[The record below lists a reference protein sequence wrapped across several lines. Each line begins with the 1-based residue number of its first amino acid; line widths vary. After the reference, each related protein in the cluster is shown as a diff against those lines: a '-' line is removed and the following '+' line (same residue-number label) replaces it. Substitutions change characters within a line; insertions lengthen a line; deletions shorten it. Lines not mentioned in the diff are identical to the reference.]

1 MPSGKSSTI
10 ALRTRALRRLLACP
24 VIAVGP
30 LRPDALPGSVL
41 IPLPSAPPVSER
53 RISSRHYYHGAIAV
67 RLQNGHAFVAYGID
81 VSASG
86 IAFRCDENL
95 VPDTRCDLHFSL
107 PFASGVNHRFT
118 LQGVVV
124 YTSLAGGGDGFKVA
138 VHFHGQSAQARE
150 LLAAYALQLD

>member
-1 MPSGKSSTI
+1 MPSGKSSGI
-10 ALRTRALRRLLACP
+10 APRPRAPWRLLACP

-41 IPLPSAPPVSER
+41 MPLPSAPPSER